1 MADTNTYQAQANEL
15 SQKLWAI
22 ANELRGQMDA
32 SEFKN
37 YILGVIFY
45 RYLSERTEMYMAEI
59 LENDGVTY
67 EEAFADDDYRPVV
80 EDWSLSKL
88 GYVIK
93 PENLFRN
100 LIRKITKFENDADKF
115 SVEDFEKAINDLVGS
130 TMGHES
136 NKAFDGLFND
146 MRLQDARLGE
156 TVADRTDMIGR
167 VMVKVSDID
176 FDLQDSQFD
185 VLGTAYMILIG
196 LFASDAGKKGGEFF
210 TPAGPSRLCATL
222 ASLGLDEAKTVGDCT
237 CGSASML
244 LEVQKH
250 LTTHK
255 VGHFYGQELNATTYN
270 LSRMN
275 MIMHGVDWQ
284 NFDIYKGDTLKDDKY
299 GDDLKLTVQVC
310 NPPYSLKWSADK
322 KFEDDPRYSGAGK
335 LAPKGQADLAFVE
348 HMIYHMDDS
357 DGRVAVLLPHGVLF
371 RGGAEEAIRKYIIK
385 DLNRLDA
392 VIGLPAN
399 LFHGTG
405 IPVCVLVLKSKR
417 NGNSGNILFIDAS
430 KEFKAGKNQNI
441 LEQEHMHDI
450 SDKFLLCYV
459 TRKIFYK
466 KNGDIAN
473 GSRKAKR
480 IHPDVFGEMSIM
492 VPSLPEQQKIADFLS
507 TIDTVIEKQKETA
520 SAWEER
526 KKGVMQKL
534 FSQKVRFKADDG
546 DQFPEWEEKKLGEV
560 FEFYN
565 GKAHEN
571 VISENGKYV
580 VVNSK
585 FISTDGTVR
594 KYTNEM
600 IFPLIKKD
608 IVMVMSD
615 VPNGKAISKCFLI
628 NENNKYTL
636 NQRICCLRTKENAVF
651 YINQISRNKY
661 FLKFDDGVKQTNLRK
676 NDILQC
682 PLLCP
687 CLAEQQKIADCLSS
701 LDEVIKKQKA
711 TLAAWE
717 ELKKGL
723 LQQMFV

>member
-1 MADTNTYQAQANEL
+1 MTDTNTYQAQANEL

-22 ANELRGQMDA
+22 ANDLRGQMDA

-45 RYLSERTEMYMAEI
+45 RYLSERTEMYMTD
-59 LENDGVTY
+59 LLKNDDGITY
-67 EEAFADDDYRPVV
+67 EEAFADDEYRPVV
-80 EDWSLSKL
+80 EEWSLSKL

-146 MRLQDARLGE
+146 MRLQDSRLGE
-156 TVADRTDMIGR
+156 TVSDRTEMIGR
-167 VMVKVSDID
+167 VMVRVSDID

-210 TPAGPSRLCATL
+210 TPAGPSKLCATL
-222 ASLGLDEAKTVGDCT
+222 AALGLDEAKSVGDCT

-250 LTTHK
+250 LTTGK

-275 MIMHGVDWQ
+275 MIMHGIDWQ

-299 GDDLKLTVQVC
+299 GDIKMTVQVC

-322 KFEDDPRYSGAGK
+322 QFEDDPRYSGAGK

-348 HMIYHMDDS
+348 HMIYHMDED

-371 RGGAEEAIRKYIIK
+371 RGGAEETIRKYIIK

-417 NGNSGNILFIDAS
+417 NGNAGNILFIDAS
-430 KEFKAGKNQNI
+430 KEFKAGKNQNV
-441 LEQEHMHDI
+441 LEQKHIDKIVGTYEKRVDV
-450 SDKFLLCYV
+450 DKFAHV
-459 TRKIFYK
+459 
-466 KNGDIAN
+466 A
-473 GSRKAKR
+473 
-480 IHPDVFGEMSIM
+480 EMSEI
-492 VPSLPEQQKIADFLS
+492 VENGYNLNIPRYVDTFEEEEPVDLKEVRNRIQKLE
-507 TIDTVIEKQKETA
+507 IDTKAAIDKAESILKE
-520 SAWEER
+520 
-526 KKGVMQKL
+526 
-534 FSQKVRFKADDG
+534 
-546 DQFPEWEEKKLGEV
+546 LG
-560 FEFYN
+560 
-565 GKAHEN
+565 
-571 VISENGKYV
+571 
-580 VVNSK
+580 
-585 FISTDGTVR
+585 
-594 KYTNEM
+594 
-600 IFPLIKKD
+600 L
-608 IVMVMSD
+608 
-615 VPNGKAISKCFLI
+615 
-628 NENNKYTL
+628 
-636 NQRICCLRTKENAVF
+636 
-651 YINQISRNKY
+651 
-661 FLKFDDGVKQTNLRK
+661 
-676 NDILQC
+676 
-682 PLLCP
+682 
-687 CLAEQQKIADCLSS
+687 
-701 LDEVIKKQKA
+701 
-711 TLAAWE
+711 
-717 ELKKGL
+717 
-723 LQQMFV
+723 

>member
-67 EEAFADDDYRPVV
+67 EEAFADDDYRPAV

-93 PENLFRN
+93 PENLFHN
-100 LIRKITKFENDADKF
+100 LIHKITKFENDADKF

-255 VGHFYGQELNATTYN
+255 VGHFYG
-270 LSRMN
+270 
-275 MIMHGVDWQ
+275 
-284 NFDIYKGDTLKDDKY
+284 
-299 GDDLKLTVQVC
+299 
-310 NPPYSLKWSADK
+310 
-322 KFEDDPRYSGAGK
+322 
-335 LAPKGQADLAFVE
+335 
-348 HMIYHMDDS
+348 
-357 DGRVAVLLPHGVLF
+357 
-371 RGGAEEAIRKYIIK
+371 
-385 DLNRLDA
+385 
-392 VIGLPAN
+392 
-399 LFHGTG
+399 
-405 IPVCVLVLKSKR
+405 
-417 NGNSGNILFIDAS
+417 
-430 KEFKAGKNQNI
+430 
-441 LEQEHMHDI
+441 
-450 SDKFLLCYV
+450 
-459 TRKIFYK
+459 
-466 KNGDIAN
+466 
-473 GSRKAKR
+473 
-480 IHPDVFGEMSIM
+480 
-492 VPSLPEQQKIADFLS
+492 
-507 TIDTVIEKQKETA
+507 
-520 SAWEER
+520 
-526 KKGVMQKL
+526 
-534 FSQKVRFKADDG
+534 
-546 DQFPEWEEKKLGEV
+546 
-560 FEFYN
+560 
-565 GKAHEN
+565 
-571 VISENGKYV
+571 
-580 VVNSK
+580 
-585 FISTDGTVR
+585 
-594 KYTNEM
+594 
-600 IFPLIKKD
+600 
-608 IVMVMSD
+608 
-615 VPNGKAISKCFLI
+615 
-628 NENNKYTL
+628 
-636 NQRICCLRTKENAVF
+636 
-651 YINQISRNKY
+651 
-661 FLKFDDGVKQTNLRK
+661 
-676 NDILQC
+676 
-682 PLLCP
+682 
-687 CLAEQQKIADCLSS
+687 
-701 LDEVIKKQKA
+701 
-711 TLAAWE
+711 
-717 ELKKGL
+717 
-723 LQQMFV
+723 